1 MKKLET
7 AQQANA
13 RRVREQRELEK
24 RKRQLEKV
32 SPPSYLL
39 YMLIV
44 LSVVYIV
51 DEITSNIYNS
61 LQSEMIADFFVN
73 GMGLEFNTGLATY
86 SAMTAPLY
94 VVMVI
99 TPFYKSLADRFGR
112 KLFLVLN
119 TVGMG
124 IGMFICMIAPNP
136 VIYICGIGVIYF
148 LMNNDM
154 QVLYVME
161 SAPEKHRA
169 KLTSITK
176 AIALFGVMVIPVLR
190 DVFMS
195 NDGSKWQQV
204 YMIPSI
210 VAVVVGLSAIVL
222 MPETPAYLKRRIAYL
237 EMSDEERE
245 VLLSKEKKSS
255 EGSDGGVVDALKYIF
270 KHKQMR
276 AIALC
281 AFIYV
286 TSTGGTSYYES
297 IMKTGGMTTADI
309 TTAMYFIPIVN
320 ATMTFFSGFITDF
333 LGRKKACLAL
343 SSVTLAGLVSFVLT
357 ASFGITPALVGVSY
371 GFFIGGL
378 WSVADILFIMLPGES
393 TPTNLRVS
401 VVGTM
406 GIMSG
411 VGNVISIAIM
421 TVGMLFVESIGML
434 CLCVCVP
441 FLLASMV
448 ILITMVHETKGVDLA
463 TVTGSEW
470 D

>member
-1 MKKLET
+1 MEK
-7 AQQANA
+7 
-13 RRVREQRELEK
+13 REKELRELAK
-24 RKRQLEKV
+24 RKKQLERI

-61 LQSEMIADFFVN
+61 LQSEMITDFFVN

-94 VVMVI
+94 AVMLI

-124 IGMFICMIAPNP
+124 IGMFVCMIAPNP
-136 VIYICGIGVIYF
+136 VVYVCGIGIIYF

-176 AIALFGVMVIPVLR
+176 AIALFGVTVIPMLR
-190 DVFMS
+190 DIFMK
-195 NDGSKWQQV
+195 NDGSKWQMV
-204 YMIPSI
+204 YMIPAI
-210 VAVVVGLSAIVL
+210 VAVIVGLSAIIL
-222 MPETPAYLKRRIAYL
+222 MPETTAYLKRRIAYL
-237 EMSDEERE
+237 ELTEEERAKLE
-245 VLLSKEKKSS
+245 SEEKKST
-255 EGSDGGVVDALKYIF
+255 EESDGGVIVALKYIF

-276 AIALC
+276 AVALC
-281 AFIYV
+281 AFVYV
-286 TSTGGTSYYES
+286 SATGGTSYYES
-297 IMKTGGMTTADI
+297 IMKTGGMSTSEI

-320 ATMTFFSGFITDF
+320 AIMTAISGFITDY
-333 LGRKKACLAL
+333 LGRKRSCVTL
-343 SSVTLAGLVSFVLT
+343 SVVTLAGLISFVLSSS
-357 ASFGITPALVGVSY
+357 AGISPALVGVSY

-378 WSVADILFIMLPGES
+378 WSVADILFIMIPGES

-411 VGNVISIAIM
+411 VGNVLSIAIM
-421 TVGMLFVESIGML
+421 TVGMLFVKSIGLL

-441 FLLASMV
+441 FLVCSLI
-448 ILITMVHETKGVDLA
+448 ILITKVNETKGVDLS